1 MFDKYEDRM
10 LIYNLL
16 DDLEE
21 CFHLKSLLIILVLHY
36 IFVLRF
42 NRICKQPCFMS
53 EEKQNNNFKKNER
66 DFNLVLGKRET
77 CRSRIG
83 NRYHKYLRKVIM
95 HVL

>member
-1 MFDKYEDRM
+1 M
-10 LIYNLL
+10 LICNLL

-53 EEKQNNNFKKNER
+53 VKQRIINNIF
-66 DFNLVLGKRET
+66 LVR
-77 CRSRIG
+77 
-83 NRYHKYLRKVIM
+83 RKTK
-95 HVL
+95 

>member
-1 MFDKYEDRM
+1 MFDNYEDRM

-42 NRICKQPCFMS
+42 NRICKQPFLCP
-53 EEKQNNNFKKNER
+53 
-66 DFNLVLGKRET
+66 
-77 CRSRIG
+77 
-83 NRYHKYLRKVIM
+83 
-95 HVL
+95 